1 MTREYK
7 NHEKSQPPQ
16 GKIFVRCIMYGP
28 HENWFLV
35 DPNDKDKY
43 NKLNNNLGAN
53 MVISFV
59 IAIAAEFLAA
69 MFAAEALA
77 DYGVWLYIAIAAAWF
92 VYYVV
97 IIVRNNTMKKAML
110 SANEA
115 KFTDCELDEIRRGL
129 QREYYLS
136 QRRTSIV
143 MLCIIAVCTLA
154 GLILAVCWTDYSQP
168 GWGATIGIAA
178 GTCFIFS
185 LIPALISAFV
195 MAIFYG
201 RKVKPDEQRVSD
213 LLSAQYEEAYYREH
227 PEERE

>member
-1 MTREYK
+1 M
-7 NHEKSQPPQ
+7 S
-16 GKIFVRCIMYGP
+16 GP

-35 DPNDKDKY
+35 DPKDKDKY
-43 NKLNNNLGAN
+43 TALTNKLGGN
-53 MVISFV
+53 MVISFMM
-59 IAIAAEFLAA
+59 AIISEFAVA
-69 MFAAEALA
+69 MIAAEALA
-77 DYGVWLYIAIAAAWF
+77 DYGVWLYMAIAAAWF

-97 IIVRNNTMKKAML
+97 LIVRNNVQRKAL
-110 SANEA
+110 LAANEA

-129 QREYYLS
+129 QREYYLY

-213 LLSAQYEEAYYREH
+213 LLSAQYDEAYYREH

>member
-1 MTREYK
+1 
-7 NHEKSQPPQ
+7 
-16 GKIFVRCIMYGP
+16 MYGP

-35 DPNDKDKY
+35 DPKDKDKY
-43 NKLNNNLGAN
+43 TALTNKLGGN
-53 MVISFV
+53 MVISFM
-59 IAIAAEFLAA
+59 IAIISEFAVA
-69 MFAAEALA
+69 MIAAEALA
-77 DYGVWLYIAIAAAWF
+77 DYGVWLYMAIAAAWF

-97 IIVRNNTMKKAML
+97 LIVRNNVQRKAL
-110 SANEA
+110 LAANEA

>member
-1 MTREYK
+1 M
-7 NHEKSQPPQ
+7 S
-16 GKIFVRCIMYGP
+16 GP

-35 DPNDKDKY
+35 DPKDKDKY
-43 NKLNNNLGAN
+43 TALTNKLGGN
-53 MVISFV
+53 MVISFMM
-59 IAIAAEFLAA
+59 AIISEFAVA
-69 MFAAEALA
+69 MIAAEALA
-77 DYGVWLYIAIAAAWF
+77 DYGVWLYMAIAAAWF

-97 IIVRNNTMKKAML
+97 LIVRNNVQRKAL
-110 SANEA
+110 LAANEA

-129 QREYYLS
+129 QREYYLY

>member
-1 MTREYK
+1 
-7 NHEKSQPPQ
+7 
-16 GKIFVRCIMYGP
+16 MYGP

-35 DPNDKDKY
+35 DPKDKDKY
-43 NKLNNNLGAN
+43 TALTNKLGGN
-53 MVISFV
+53 MVISFM
-59 IAIAAEFLAA
+59 IAIISEFAVA
-69 MFAAEALA
+69 MIAAEALA
-77 DYGVWLYIAIAAAWF
+77 DYGVWLYMAIAAAWF

-97 IIVRNNTMKKAML
+97 LIVRNNVQRKAL
-110 SANEA
+110 LAANEA
-115 KFTDCELDEIRRGL
+115 KFTDCELDEIRRAL

>member
-1 MTREYK
+1 
-7 NHEKSQPPQ
+7 
-16 GKIFVRCIMYGP
+16 MYGP

-69 MFAAEALA
+69 MIAAEALA
-77 DYGVWLYIAIAAAWF
+77 DYGVWLYIAVGFIWF
-92 VYYVV
+92 IYYVV
-97 IIVRNNTMKKAML
+97 LLIRNNNAKKRLL

-115 KFTDCELDEIRRGL
+115 KFTNCELDEIRRGL

-136 QRRTSIV
+136 QRRASIV

-168 GWGATIGIAA
+168 GWGATIGIAT

>member
-1 MTREYK
+1 
-7 NHEKSQPPQ
+7 
-16 GKIFVRCIMYGP
+16 MYGP

-35 DPNDKDKY
+35 DPKDKDKY
-43 NKLNNNLGAN
+43 TALTNKLGGN
-53 MVISFV
+53 MVISFM
-59 IAIAAEFLAA
+59 IAIISEFAVA
-69 MFAAEALA
+69 MIAAEALA
-77 DYGVWLYIAIAAAWF
+77 DYGVWLYMAIAAAWF

-97 IIVRNNTMKKAML
+97 LIVRNNVQRKAL
-110 SANEA
+110 LAANEA

-213 LLSAQYEEAYYREH
+213 LLTAQYEEAYYREH

>member
-1 MTREYK
+1 
-7 NHEKSQPPQ
+7 
-16 GKIFVRCIMYGP
+16 MYGP

-69 MFAAEALA
+69 MIAAEALA
-77 DYGVWLYIAIAAAWF
+77 DYGVWLYIAVGFIWF
-92 VYYVV
+92 IYYVV
-97 IIVRNNTMKKAML
+97 LLIRNNNAKKRLL

-115 KFTDCELDEIRRGL
+115 KFTNCELDEIRRGL
-129 QREYYLS
+129 QREYYLY

-168 GWGATIGIAA
+168 GWGATIGMTTGI
-178 GTCFIFS
+178 CFLFS
-185 LIPALISAFV
+185 MVPALVAAFI
-195 MAIFYG
+195 MAFSYG
-201 RKVKPDEQRVSD
+201 RKVKPDEQRVCD
-213 LLSAQYEEAYYREH
+213 LLSAQYEEAYYRAH